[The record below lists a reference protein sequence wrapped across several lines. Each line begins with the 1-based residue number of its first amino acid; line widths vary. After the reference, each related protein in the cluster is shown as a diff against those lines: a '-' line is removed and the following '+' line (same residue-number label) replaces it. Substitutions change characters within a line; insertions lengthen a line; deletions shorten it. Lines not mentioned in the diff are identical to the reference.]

1 MWRTLGR
8 KPLTSE
14 DSTGLVQLLV
24 EVTLIDL
31 EAGDIQRFSQREVA
45 FLACLVAAARN
56 PSTQSASSA
65 RSALFLAATRQRYLF
80 GPADCAVKGGKEQVV
95 WRGLLNPAAVISGS

>member
-1 MWRTLGR
+1 MWKTLGT

-31 EAGDIQRFSQREVA
+31 KAGDIQRFGQPDVA
-45 FLACLVAAARN
+45 FLASFVRCRAESFDPDRHL
-56 PSTQSASSA
+56 S
-65 RSALFLAATRQRYLF
+65 
-80 GPADCAVKGGKEQVV
+80 
-95 WRGLLNPAAVISGS
+95 

>member
-1 MWRTLGR
+1 VKLKPGRGGSKNFFSQHMWKTLGT

-31 EAGDIQRFSQREVA
+31 EASDIQTHR
-45 FLACLVAAARN
+45 
-56 PSTQSASSA
+56 
-65 RSALFLAATRQRYLF
+65 
-80 GPADCAVKGGKEQVV
+80 PA
-95 WRGLLNPAAVISGS
+95 